1 VSARDTGAKTVINM
15 VPIRLDINTIFDS
28 ALDLTKLTNI
38 QVAFDQRSA
47 GTIQITD
54 VLFQKVPY

>member
-1 VSARDTGAKTVINM
+1 